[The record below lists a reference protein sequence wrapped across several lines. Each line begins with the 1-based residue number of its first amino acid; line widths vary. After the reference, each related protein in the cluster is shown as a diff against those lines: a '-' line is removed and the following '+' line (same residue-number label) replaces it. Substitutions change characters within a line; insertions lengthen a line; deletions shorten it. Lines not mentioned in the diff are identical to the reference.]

1 MQSSDRPA
9 SGRLAS
15 DRLAS
20 DRLDP
25 DFVYRRYEEI
35 RPRLPKSGFPEQS
48 RRVGNLGDL
57 FDKIDVFVL
66 DGYGVLNVGSR
77 GVPGAV
83 ERVAAMHAA
92 GKRVIVLTNGATH
105 PVTHSVERY
114 RGLGFKFT
122 RDEIVSSR
130 DALTRAMADR
140 QDMCWGFAATP
151 VSQIGE
157 IARHNRRLLDD
168 PADYDA
174 VDGFVLLATGDW
186 NRVRQDHLLASLRN
200 RPRPVL
206 VGNPDLVSPR
216 EDGLAVEPGL
226 HAHEI
231 ADLTG
236 IAPEFYGKPFANA
249 FEMVRERIGADPGSD
264 VPPQRIAM
272 VGDTLHTDILGG
284 AAMGWRTVLIM
295 DHGIMKGFPAG
306 SLDRI
311 SDIRPDF
318 IADTT

>member
-1 MQSSDRPA
+1 LAWHSS
-9 SGRLAS
+9 
-15 DRLAS
+15 
-20 DRLDP
+20 
-25 DFVYRRYEEI
+25 
-35 RPRLPKSGFPEQS
+35 
-48 RRVGNLGDL
+48 
-57 FDKIDVFVL
+57 
-66 DGYGVLNVGSR
+66 
-77 GVPGAV
+77 
-83 ERVAAMHAA
+83 
-92 GKRVIVLTNGATH
+92 
-105 PVTHSVERY
+105 
-114 RGLGFKFT
+114 
-122 RDEIVSSR
+122 
-130 DALTRAMADR
+130 
-140 QDMCWGFAATP
+140 
-151 VSQIGE
+151 
-157 IARHNRRLLDD
+157 LLRDD
-168 PADYDA
+168 PAEYDA

-186 NRVRQDHLLASLRN
+186 NRTRQGLLLASLRN

-216 EDGLAVEPGL
+216 EDGLAVEPRL

-236 IAPEFYGKPFANA
+236 IVPEFYGKPFANA
-249 FEMVRERIGADPGSD
+249 FEMVRERIGAD

-306 SLDRI
+306 SLNRI